1 MRRRFIAAGSLAIL
15 LLAGL
20 TAATAAGNSALSPAA
35 SRVLAHRQEMLDRAR
50 QLIASQAPSAPTI
63 RSAYNDGFTY
73 QYRNHFGSNLQGLVR
88 FGEYAQNNHN
98 PAVEDAVPDQARPCA
113 MVDLLY
119 KVKRVSLDRVRLVDQ
134 VTGEVLAQTSAGINT
149 NGATHGDLCGA
160 AFDLTAAD
168 PNTGR
173 GVLYD
178 VEVDAHIRWA
188 DDTLSAVSYGS
199 TVIIN
204 PNLLFAPA

>member
-1 MRRRFIAAGSLAIL
+1 MRRRFITAGGLAIM

-20 TAATAAGNSALSPAA
+20 TAATAAGSSALSPAA
-35 SRVLAHRQEMLDRAR
+35 STVRAQRQQALERAH
-50 QLIASQAPSAPTI
+50 QLVASQAPTAPTI

-73 QYRNHFGSNLQGLVR
+73 QYRNHFGSNANGLVR

-98 PAVEDAVPDQARPCA
+98 AAVEDAVPTQARPCA

-119 KVKRVSLDRVRLVDQ
+119 KAKRVAIDHVRLIDE
-134 VTGEVLAQTSAGINT
+134 VTGDVLAQTSAGINT

-160 AFDLTAAD
+160 AFDLTTAD
-168 PNTGR
+168 TTGGR
-173 GVLYD
+173 GVLYH
-178 VEVDAHIRWA
+178 VEVDARIRWA

-199 TVIIN
+199 TVIVN
-204 PNLLFAPA
+204 ANLLFAAA

>member
-1 MRRRFIAAGSLAIL
+1 MRRRLIVGGSLAIV

-20 TAATAAGNSALSPAA
+20 TAATAAGSSALSPAA
-35 SRVLAHRQEMLDRAR
+35 STVRAHRQQVLERAH
-50 QLIASQAPSAPTI
+50 QLVASQAPSAPTI
-63 RSAYNDGFTY
+63 QSTYNDGFTY
-73 QYRNHFGSNLQGLVR
+73 QYRNHFGSNSKGLVR

-113 MVDLLY
+113 MVDLLF
-119 KVKRVSLDRVRLVDQ
+119 KVKRVSLDHIRLVDE
-134 VTGEVLAQTSAGINT
+134 VTGDVLAQTSAGINT

-160 AFDLTAAD
+160 AFDLTTAD
-168 PNTGR
+168 PTGGR
-173 GVLYD
+173 GVLYH

-199 TVIIN
+199 TVIVN
-204 PNLLFAPA
+204 ANLLFATA